1 MVRFLA
7 TDGGYR
13 ASTNIGAW
21 AFVVE
26 GDISIVDFGTEEG
39 TTNQKMELKAI
50 IEALKYAKT
59 NFPNEEIEVLSDSA
73 YCVNGMNQRWFDK
86 WILNRWLNSKSEPV
100 KNKELWQELIDLD
113 KELDVKYVK
122 VKGHNGDELN
132 EMADFE
138 VNRAMDLWE
147 KKHNENI

>member
-1 MVRFLA
+1 MVHFLA

-13 ASTNIGAW
+13 SSTNIGAW

-50 IEALKYAKT
+50 IEALKYAKN
-59 NFPNEEIEVLSDSA
+59 NFPNEEIGILSDSA

-86 WILNRWLNSKSEPV
+86 WILNRWLNSKNEPV
-100 KNKELWQELIDLD
+100 KNGWDFMARYWWIVFPIGGFLSWLIPELTG
-113 KELDVKYVK
+113 K
-122 VKGHNGDELN
+122 
-132 EMADFE
+132 
-138 VNRAMDLWE
+138 
-147 KKHNENI
+147 

>member
-1 MVRFLA
+1 MIRFIA

-13 ASTNIGAW
+13 SSTNIGAW

-50 IEALKYAKT
+50 IEALKYAKN
-59 NFPNEEIEVLSDSA
+59 NFPNEEIGILSDSA

-86 WILNRWLNSKSEPV
+86 WVLNKLLNSKKEPV
-100 KNKELWQELIDLD
+100 KNKELWQELIELD
-113 KELDVKYVK
+113 KEMNVKYVK
-122 VKGHNGDELN
+122 IKGHNGDELN
-132 EMADFE
+132 EIADFE

-147 KKHNENI
+147 QKNIE

>member
-1 MVRFLA
+1 MVVFIS
-7 TDGGYR
+7 TDGGAR

-21 AFVVE
+21 AFVVDSE
-26 GDISIVDFGTEEG
+26 IRVSNSDVKVN

-50 IEALKYAKT
+50 IEALKYAKN
-59 NFPNEEIEVLSDSA
+59 NFPNEEIGILSDSA

-86 WILNRWLNSKSEPV
+86 WVLNKWLNSKKEPV
-100 KNKELWQELIDLD
+100 KNKELWQELIELD
-113 KELDVKYVK
+113 KEMNVKYVK

-132 EMADFE
+132 EIADFE

-147 KKHNENI
+147 NNNIK